1 MSQKNFVLIFSFL
14 ALLLPLTLVAHPVE
28 RDVGDSALA
37 LFSPILGAVQF
48 YESTTGVRLTGQWN
62 NGFDDIDWTHY
73 TLQIVDTV
81 THALVTDLTSNIR
94 ALKVPI
100 LNGGTAGWTFEVP
113 GVNFRTKWNG
123 QTLVVK
129 HSGVQIGTALIQGV
143 I

>member
-1 MSQKNFVLIFSFL
+1 MSQKNFVLIFFFL

-62 NGFDDIDWTHY
+62 TGFDDTDWTHY
-73 TLQIVDTV
+73 TLQIVETV
-81 THALVTDLTSNIR
+81 TKALVTNLTPNII

-100 LNGGTAGWTFEVP
+100 KNGGT
-113 GVNFRTKWNG
+113 
-123 QTLVVK
+123 
-129 HSGVQIGTALIQGV
+129 
-143 I
+143 